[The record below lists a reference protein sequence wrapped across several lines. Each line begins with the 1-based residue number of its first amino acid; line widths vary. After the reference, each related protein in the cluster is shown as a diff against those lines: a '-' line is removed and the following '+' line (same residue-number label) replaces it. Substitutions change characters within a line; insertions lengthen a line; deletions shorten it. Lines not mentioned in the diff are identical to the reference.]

1 MLFLL
6 TTLQQSLFTVA
17 ILVVFL
23 VLFFINRHFIEK
35 FKETIHAR
43 WIVVSYILL
52 FFLLAG
58 AIIGIFFIWGYN
70 ISLTFD
76 EFLLE
81 LTAFFERSI
90 GGILGTLAT
99 IFITMLIYKGV
110 KIAMFRVG
118 KKESPNKRRKQT
130 IAKVTVSIVKYLI
143 AVLGILIILAIWG
156 VNILPALA
164 GLGMMGL
171 VIGLGAQ
178 KFINDLISGFFII
191 FEHHFDVGDTIEV
204 KGFKGVVT
212 DIGLK
217 TCKIRNWKGEVKI
230 LSNGDITDI
239 TNFSRNPSIAVVEFG
254 IAYGEDVQK
263 TIEILTV
270 ELPKVRALFEQI
282 IEEPTILGVTELANS
297 SVNIRV
303 IAKTM
308 TEQHYAVERGMR
320 KFIKEV
326 LDANGIEIPFP
337 QVVVHN
343 AKEKTT

>member
-1 MLFLL
+1 MIFLL
-6 TTLQQSLFTVA
+6 TTLQQSLLTVA
-17 ILVVFL
+17 VLVVFL
-23 VLFFINRHFIEK
+23 ILFFVNRHFIEK
-35 FKETIHAR
+35 FKETIHTR

-58 AIIGIFFIWGYN
+58 AIIGIFFIWGYDV
-70 ISLTFD
+70 SLTYD
-76 EFLLE
+76 EFLVE
-81 LTAFFERSI
+81 LTSFFERSI

-99 IFITMLIYKGV
+99 LFVAMLIYKGV

-118 KKESPNKRRKQT
+118 KKDSPNKRRKQT
-130 IAKVTVSIVKYLI
+130 IAKVTVSIVKYFI
-143 AVLGILIILAIWG
+143 AVLGILVILAIWG

-164 GLGMMGL
+164 GLGMVGL

-230 LSNGDITDI
+230 LSNGDIIDI
-239 TNFSRNPSIAVVEFG
+239 TNFSRNLSIAVVEFG
-254 IAYGEDVQK
+254 IAYKEDVQK
-263 TIEILTV
+263 AIDILTI
-270 ELPKVRALFEQI
+270 ELPKIRTQFEQI
-282 IEEPTILGVTELANS
+282 IEDPVILGVTEIANS
-297 SVNIRV
+297 SVNLRV

-320 KFIKEV
+320 KFIKEI
-326 LDANGIEIPFP
+326 LDANEIEIPLP
-337 QVVVHN
+337 QVVVHS
-343 AKEKTT
+343 AK